1 MPMPTSGT
9 AAIADQPLSRHLPGL
24 DLLRAIAI
32 GCVMCFHSFL
42 VGGVNGN
49 FAWLSR
55 FGWMGVDLF
64 FVLSGF
70 LIGSQVLY
78 PLTRGQPFSL
88 RVFYIRRAL
97 RILPAF

>member
-1 MPMPTSGT
+1 MPTPGT
-9 AAIADQPLSRHLPGL
+9 AVISDQPLSRHLPGL

-32 GCVMCFHSFL
+32 CWVMCFHSFL
-42 VGGVNGN
+42 VGGLNHH

-78 PLTRGQPFSL
+78 PLTHGKEFSF
-88 RVFYIRRAL
+88 RVFYICRAL
-97 RILPAF
+97 GILPAFW